1 MVVDHK
7 RLSGLEKAKGH
18 DDLDDYFHK
27 KIGLAIYSRGRIL
40 RLMIGGCF
48 AEKHDS
54 KAEEKHLKI
63 CPKFALTGE
72 ATRRQNEKIII
83 ATTI

>member
-1 MVVDHK
+1 
-7 RLSGLEKAKGH
+7 
-18 DDLDDYFHK
+18 
-27 KIGLAIYSRGRIL
+27 
-40 RLMIGGCF
+40 MIGGCF

-54 KAEEKHLKI
+54 KAVEKHLKI